1 MSTPPSARHAA
12 AVAALMGAATLL
24 PSAVASAQI
33 PGVGPS
39 AGQVVVAD
47 STVVQVAVEAPDVTA
62 GTVAVTIQNNATTAV
77 TCSGFSGGR
86 AGTVTEAEIVARS
99 VSYYAKHP
107 SIVDPALDIA
117 ITGSAGIPNFGMAL
131 GSVTTMLPGSVTGL
145 LRPEFG
151 ERAVIGRQYTDARLA
166 GRVGGFAV
174 GTIAAR
180 SAKPVIVTLGDPSVG
195 PRTDFTAGALVACV
209 IDGQPHVFAG
219 YQGDNVPTLPLG
231 SLGPAD
237 TGRFGS

>member
-1 MSTPPSARHAA
+1 MPTPSGARRATA
-12 AVAALMGAATLL
+12 AVALTGVAVLL
-24 PSAVASAQI
+24 PGSVASAQI

-47 STVVQVAVEAPDVTA
+47 STVVQVAVEAPDVAA
-62 GTVAVTIQNNATTAV
+62 GTVAVTVQNNGTTAL

-107 SIVDPALDIA
+107 TIVEPQMDITV
-117 ITGSAGIPNFGMAL
+117 TGSSGLPNFGMAL

-151 ERAVIGRQYTDARLA
+151 EQAVIGRKYTDARLA
-166 GRVGGFAV
+166 GRVGGFATV
-174 GTIAAR
+174 SIPAR
-180 SAKPVIVTLGDPSVG
+180 SATPLSVRLGDPSVG
-195 PRTDFTAGALVACV
+195 PRTDFTAGALVACT
-209 IDGQPHVFAG
+209 INGQPHVFAG
-219 YQGDNVPTLPLG
+219 YQGDEVPSLPLG